1 MMVVSLM
8 NESNVYLQDLS
19 RGIIKENPVFRLLL
33 GMCPVLGVTAFL
45 INGLGMGIAATAV
58 LVASNVV
65 ISALKNFIPNQ
76 VRIPCFI
83 VVIATFVTIIEMVL
97 QAFQPVLYE
106 ALGVFVPLIVVNCVI
121 LGRAEAFASRKP
133 LFRSLIDGIGVGI
146 GFTLALGLLALVREV
161 AGQGTIMGPDPDS
174 AIHLFGAGF
183 EPMGLFGQPAG
194 AFIALGL
201 LLGIVNVLFKRFKIQ

>member
-1 MMVVSLM
+1 MKA
-8 NESNVYLQDLS
+8 SNVYLQDLS
-19 RGIIKENPVFRLLL
+19 RGIVKENPVFRLLL
-33 GMCPVLGVTAFL
+33 GMCPVLGVTAFF

-58 LVASNVV
+58 LIASNVV
-65 ISALKNFIPNQ
+65 ISGLKNFIPNQ
-76 VRIPCFI
+76 IRIPCFI

-121 LGRAEAFASRKP
+121 LGRAEAFASKKP
-133 LFRSLIDGIGVGI
+133 VLRSLVDGIGVGI
-146 GFTLALGLLALVREV
+146 GFTLALGILSLVREIV
-161 AGQGTIMGPDPDS
+161 GQGTILGPDPDS

-183 EPMGLFGQPAG
+183 EPMGLFGQPPG

-201 LLGIVNVLFKRFKIQ
+201 LLGIVNAIFKKFNIK